1 MPRLDSLRY
10 TKDMLTFWIIAAL
23 LILLALWFVLPA
35 LLQKPSQAEDVE
47 RLEANVLVYKDQYRE
62 LEADLK
68 SDLIGEKQYQDE
80 KQELE
85 RRLLEDVS
93 TKPDS
98 DKAQTPMKNGLAYGV
113 AAFIPLG
120 ALIFYL
126 SVGNPKGLDATTAP
140 PTAPPTAPA
149 AAAEQPGA
157 MSPQQIAANIDK
169 LAERLKQNP
178 NDAEGWRMLARSYL
192 MQERFS
198 DAAGAFEHLTSI
210 NPKDAGVW
218 ADYAEA
224 LALANGQNLAGKPTE
239 AINRALQVDP
249 NNQKALDL
257 AGTAAYQAGDYQ
269 KAIEHWQK
277 LLKLLP
283 AGSEELKTITAQI
296 SKARELAGSKTPR

>member
-1 MPRLDSLRY
+1 
-10 TKDMLTFWIIAAL
+10 MLTFWIIAAL

-35 LLQKPSQAEDVE
+35 LLQKPNQAEEVE

-68 SDLIGEKQYQDE
+68 SDLIGEKQYQAE

-93 TKPDS
+93 TKPDP
-98 DKAQTPMKNGLAYGV
+98 DKAQQVPVKNSLAYGV
-113 AAFIPLG
+113 TAFIPLG
-120 ALIFYL
+120 AIILYL
-126 SVGNPKGLDATTAP
+126 SIGNPKGLDAN
-140 PTAPPTAPA
+140 TAPPTAPA

-178 NDAEGWRMLARSYL
+178 NDAQGWQMLARSYL
-192 MQERFS
+192 MQEKFS
-198 DAAGAFEHLTSI
+198 EAAGAYERLTSI

-239 AINRALQVDP
+239 AINRALQIDP
-249 NNQKALDL
+249 NNRKALDL

-269 KAIEHWQK
+269 KAMEQWQK

-296 SKARELAGSKTPR
+296 SKAKELAGNKTPR